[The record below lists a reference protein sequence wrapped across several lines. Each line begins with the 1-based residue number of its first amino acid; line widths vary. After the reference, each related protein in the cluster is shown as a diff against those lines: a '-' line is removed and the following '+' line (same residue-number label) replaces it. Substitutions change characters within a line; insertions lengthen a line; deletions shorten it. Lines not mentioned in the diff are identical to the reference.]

1 MPEVVLYKVTFIG
14 IAHATSEADVY
25 EGYEIPKGALVLPNI
40 W

>member
-1 MPEVVLYKVTFIG
+1 MTNEGNRTG
-14 IAHATSEADVY
+14 IPHATSEADVY